1 MELKEQIRA
10 FITANFYV
18 ANPAA
23 LADSTSLLDSGT
35 VDSTGM
41 LEVIFFIEE
50 TFGIKVDYSEMVPE
64 NLDSIERITM
74 FVSRKR
80 NPA

>member
-1 MELKEQIRA
+1 MELKEQVRT
-10 FITANFYV
+10 FITSNFYV

-23 LADSTSLLDSGT
+23 LQDSTSLLESGT

-41 LEVIFFIEE
+41 LEVIYFIEE

-64 NLDSIERITM
+64 NLDSIERITN
-74 FVSRKR
+74 FINRKKG
-80 NPA
+80 

>member
-1 MELKEQIRA
+1 MELKEQVRA
-10 FITANFYV
+10 FITSNFYV

-50 TFGIKVDYSEMVPE
+50 TFGIKVDYSEMVPD
-64 NLDSIERITM
+64 NLDSIERIAN
-74 FVSRKR
+74 FVSRKKH
-80 NPA
+80 PA